1 MKKFKYMIR
10 YLDNRL
16 ASKNSITDT
25 NAAAVGGGIAG
36 GAVLFLSLL
45 ALCCCWSRCHFR
57 PKDAPVYFE
66 NITPTASEYHG
77 GNLVPKGGINSL

>member
-1 MKKFKYMIR
+1 MIC

-16 ASKNSITDT
+16 ASRNGITDT

-36 GAVLFLSLL
+36 GAILFLSLL
-45 ALCCCWSRCHFR
+45 ALCCCWSRCR

-66 NITPTASEYHG
+66 NITPNASEYHG
-77 GNLVPKGGINSL
+77 GNLIPKGGINSL